1 MTPSTTYKR
10 LVFCDFDGTIT
21 AEETFVGMLKRFAAE
36 SYDET
41 EDLLIEGK
49 ITLAEAV
56 RRLVESIPSNRYPQ
70 VLDFVKDKP
79 IRQGFSELL
88 DFLYFHGVPLIV
100 VSGGLIGSVS
110 AKLAPFQHRI
120 HAMYAADVDTGGDFL
135 EVHSNFE
142 SAAELVAKTRVM
154 GLYRCEQ
161 SVVIGDGITDL
172 NIAMTADLVF
182 ARDRLCGYLT
192 EKGRAFIR
200 WKDFFDV
207 CNHLSKRWLAEEQGY
222 GGYSSDGK

>member
-1 MTPSTTYKR
+1 MYKR
-10 LVFCDFDGTIT
+10 IVFCDFDGTIT

-36 SYDET
+36 SYDAT
-41 EDLLIEGK
+41 EGLLIEGK

-56 RRLVESIPSNRYPQ
+56 RRLVESIPSHRYKQ
-70 VLDFVKDKP
+70 VLSYVKDKP

-88 DFLYFHGVPLIV
+88 DFLYYHGVPLIV

-110 AKLAPFQHRI
+110 SKLAPFQSRI

-135 EVHSNFE
+135 RLHSEFE

-154 GLYRCEQ
+154 GLYRFEQ
-161 SVVIGDGITDL
+161 SIVNGDGITDV
-172 NIAMTADLVF
+172 NIAVTADLVF

-192 EKGRAFIR
+192 ERGKPFIR
-200 WKDFFDV
+200 WKDFYDV
-207 CNHLSKRWLAEEQGY
+207 SNHLSKRWLAAE
-222 GGYSSDGK
+222 

>member
-1 MTPSTTYKR
+1 MKTYKHI
-10 LVFCDFDGTIT
+10 VFCDFDGTIT

-36 SYDET
+36 SYDAT
-41 EDLLIEGK
+41 EGLLIEGK

-56 RRLVESIPSNRYPQ
+56 RCLVESIPSNRYKQ
-70 VLDFVKDKP
+70 VLNYVKDKP
-79 IRQGFSELL
+79 IRRGFSELL

-110 AKLAPFQHRI
+110 STLAPFQNRI

-135 EVHSNFE
+135 KVHSNFE
-142 SAAELVAKTRVM
+142 SASELVAKTRVM

-161 SVVIGDGITDL
+161 SIVIGDGITDL

-182 ARDRLCGYLT
+182 ARDRLCRYLT
-192 EKGRAFIR
+192 ERGKAFIR
-200 WKDFFDV
+200 WEDFFDV
-207 CNHLSKRWLAEEQGY
+207 SNHLSKRLPASQ
-222 GGYSSDGK
+222 